1 MLHKVLPMAEQR
13 LRAGVVSALV
23 LLLLLHQGKF
33 ALQVLLSDPLYF
45 NAQREVVFWGEEEFR
60 PQPER
65 VAGVRESMDRAL
77 FWWPEHPDY
86 LGLKARLQ
94 IWQGLVAQDRV
105 AAAEQFR
112 QAIGTMEAALA
123 VRPGNPYS
131 WAQYAEYLRTQ
142 PDRSADVEAA
152 IRKVAELGPG
162 DSALQQR
169 MQALSAR

>member
-1 MLHKVLPMAEQR
+1 MLHKVLPMAESR
-13 LRAGVVSALV
+13 LQAAVVSALV
-23 LLLLLHQGKF
+23 LLVLLHQGKF

-45 NAQREVVFWGEEEFR
+45 NAQREVVFWGADAFR

-77 FWWPEHPDY
+77 RWWPEHPDY

-94 IWQGLVAQDRV
+94 IWQGLVAPDRG

-112 QAIGTMEAALA
+112 LAIDSMEASLA

-131 WAQYAEYLRTQ
+131 WAQYAEYLKTQ
-142 PDRSADVEAA
+142 PERAADLALA
-152 IRKVAELGPG
+152 IRKVELLGSG
-162 DSALQQR
+162 DPILQQR
-169 MQALSAR
+169 MRALSGP